1 MRGRSIAYNIGMR
14 TTLLALL
21 LGLCLP
27 GCGLKGPLY
36 LPTAEERRELAER
49 EQALKEREAR
59 ERTERAQP
67 PPRPAPPPPTDA
79 PASPQ

>member
-1 MRGRSIAYNIGMR
+1 MRRA
-14 TTLLALL
+14 LLALL
-21 LGLCLP
+21 LGLALQ

-36 LPTAEERRELAER
+36 LPTAEERRETAER

-67 PPRPAPPPPTDA
+67 PPAAPSPAEPV
-79 PASPQ
+79 PAEQPQ